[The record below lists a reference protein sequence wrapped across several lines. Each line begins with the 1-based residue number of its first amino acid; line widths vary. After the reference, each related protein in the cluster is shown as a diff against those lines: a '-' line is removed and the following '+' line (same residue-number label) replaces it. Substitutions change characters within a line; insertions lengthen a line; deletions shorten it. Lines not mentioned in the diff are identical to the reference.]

1 MNHNDVDCK
10 QSEYPF
16 IGASPD
22 GYVTCSCHGKSL
34 IEVKCPYRCRDKS
47 IEAVANDKDFCL
59 TLEDGEYGEYYLDD
73 DHAYFYQVQCQLN
86 VCEIDKCHFVVWS
99 PNEVVCIEIIR
110 DQLFFEE
117 CLTIVD
123 DFVTKAILP
132 EVIGQY
138 FTRQPPKIEK
148 QPLFESCSSNTTT
161 ASFCDPSTDSE
172 TFCICKGSDNGRR
185 MICCDNENCSNGQ
198 WFHLQCM
205 KLSMKKVPKGAWMCP
220 QFIRICIPYNNL
232 YE

>member
-59 TLEDGEYGEYYLDD
+59 TLEDGEYYLDD

-86 VCEIDKCHFVVWS
+86 VCEIDKCHFVFLS

-117 CLTIVD
+117 CL
-123 DFVTKAILP
+123 
-132 EVIGQY
+132 EVIGHY

-148 QPLFESCSSNTTT
+148 QPSCSSNTTT

-172 TFCICKGSDNGRR
+172 TLCICKGSDNGCR

-205 KLSMKKVPKGAWMCP
+205 KLSMKKVHGCVHNSYVYVSL
-220 QFIRICIPYNNL
+220 IIICTNKVTYCT
-232 YE
+232 